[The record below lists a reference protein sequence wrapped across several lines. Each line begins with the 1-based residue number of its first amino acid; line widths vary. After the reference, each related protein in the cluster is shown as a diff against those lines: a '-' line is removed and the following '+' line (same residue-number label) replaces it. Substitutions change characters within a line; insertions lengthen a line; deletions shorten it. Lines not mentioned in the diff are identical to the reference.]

1 MNEDEMIKE
10 LAKPIIKK
18 LQEIEKEY
26 GPESIVEIPR
36 IKFVRDFLDEPL
48 EDEGIRITDE
58 FLDKLEDY
66 IQNELEMTHLPT
78 LMH

>member
-48 EDEGIRITDE
+48 EVEGIRITDE
-58 FLDKLEDY
+58 FLDKVEDY
-66 IQNELEMTHLPT
+66 IQDELEMTHLPT

>member
-48 EDEGIRITDE
+48 EVEGIRITDE

-66 IQNELEMTHLPT
+66 IQDELEMTHLPT